1 MATWSVWGAG
11 SLDSTY
17 TDEYSRGIVN
27 LGAALSSEL
36 NLTDVTYSADEGVA
50 TITINRPKV
59 LNALRGQTYEDL
71 ISAFSEAGNDDEI
84 GVIVL
89 TGSGDRAFSSGG
101 DVKGQSSRTVSAG
114 RKHLQKMMELF
125 AVMRNCGKPT
135 IAAVNGYA
143 IGGGHELHLM
153 CDLTIASDKAI
164 FGQVGPRVGSVPVWG
179 GTQLLPRIVGEKK
192 AREIIFLCRQYPAEK
207 ALDMG
212 LVNVVVEHDRLMAEV
227 DEWCQE
233 ILDKSPQSLRIA
245 KTSLNF
251 ESDNLYSSYLHGIE
265 MLSLTYGNEENMEGV
280 TAFLDKRSPDY
291 RKYRRR
297 EEAIVR
303 SESES

>member
-1 MATWSVWGAG
+1 MSST
-11 SLDSTY
+11 LD
-17 TDEYSRGIVN
+17 
-27 LGAALSSEL
+27 LA
-36 NLTDVTYSADEGVA
+36 DVRYSAESGIAV
-50 TITINRPKV
+50 ITIDRPKS
-59 LNALRGQTYEDL
+59 LNSLRGQTYEDL
-71 ISAFSEAGNDDEI
+71 ITAFKEAAADDEI

-114 RKHLQKMMELF
+114 RKHLHRMMELY

-153 CDLTIASDKAI
+153 CDLTIASDKAR
-164 FGQVGPRVGSVPVWG
+164 FGQVGPRVGSVPIWG

-192 AREIIFLCRQYPAEK
+192 AREILFLCRQYSAQE

-212 LVNVVVEHDRLMAEV
+212 LVNQVVEHDKLMEEV
-227 DEWCQE
+227 DSWCQE
-233 ILDKSPQSLRIA
+233 ILDKSPQSIRIA

-251 ESDNLYSSYLHGIE
+251 ESDSLYSSYLHGME

-280 TAFLDKRSPDY
+280 TAFLEKRPPDY
-291 RKYRRR
+291 RKYRRL
-297 EEAIVR
+297 EEAVAG
-303 SESES
+303 SEKQS